1 MADAGSPLISGP
13 SRLVA
18 RAVLRDGAYDQLIEM
33 LLGGTL
39 EPGTNLSI
47 DGLARQLGVSPTP
60 VREALVH
67 LEHTGL
73 VSRLALRG
81 YRVAPSLSEH
91 EISDLADARNLIELN
106 ALDKALE
113 RRELLLP
120 KLREAHQ
127 RHVEVVAAL
136 ERLGDAEAEAD
147 RISNLRH
154 YFETDWAFHIAI
166 IDHADNPFVR
176 RMADTL
182 GAHVHRMRQTV
193 QHGLT
198 DSREAVAEH
207 GHVLQAIVDDDA
219 DGARRAMRA
228 HLDGVRA
235 RSIADVSAKVRQ
247 GRR

>member
-1 MADAGSPLISGP
+1 MADVPSPLVPGP
-13 SRLVA
+13 SRLVE

-39 EPGTNLSI
+39 EPGTHLSI

-91 EISDLADARNLIELN
+91 EMGALADARNMLELD
-106 ALDKALE
+106 ALDKALQ
-113 RRELLLP
+113 RRDSLLP
-120 KLREAHQ
+120 KLRDAHQ

-136 ERLGDAEAEAD
+136 EQLDDQAAEAS

-154 YFETDWAFHIAI
+154 YFETDWAFHVTI
-166 IDHADNPFVR
+166 IDHADNQFVR

-193 QHGLT
+193 RHGLT
-198 DSREAVAEH
+198 DSREAVTEH
-207 GHVLQAIVDDDA
+207 GRVLQAIVDDDA
-219 DGARRAMRA
+219 DGARAAMRA

-235 RSIADVSAKVRQ
+235 RSIADVHAQS
-247 GRR
+247 RRDPR